1 MDLRAAKAQ
10 LRAEMKA
17 RRAEVSADAHA
28 QAAAQA
34 AQVLLS
40 LPQWRC
46 ARIVCLYASFKH
58 ELGTHNLL
66 QQALGEGRVLLL
78 PRSRPDGT
86 LSLHEVSDLSALTA
100 SHLGILEPTPGA
112 PIRPATEVDLFLVPG
127 LAFDAA
133 GHRLGYGAGF
143 YDRLLTQAKATA
155 FTVGYG
161 FDFQVHP
168 EVPVEAHDQ
177 ALHAIVTPAG
187 LVPTVSR

>member
-17 RRAEVSADAHA
+17 RRAEVSALAHG
-28 QAAAQA
+28 QHAAQA
-34 AQVLLS
+34 ARVLQS
-40 LPQWRC
+40 LPQWQS
-46 ARIVCLYASFKH
+46 ARVVCLYASFKH
-58 ELGTHNLL
+58 ELGTHALL
-66 QQALGEGRVLLL
+66 QQALGEGKVVLL

-86 LSLHEVSDLSALTA
+86 LSLHVVSDLGALTP
-100 SHLGILEPTPGA
+100 SPLGILEPTSSA
-112 PIRPATEVDLFLVPG
+112 PVRPASEVDLFLVPG

-143 YDRLLTQAKATA
+143 YDRLLTQAQATA
-155 FTVGYG
+155 FSVGYG

-177 ALHAIVTPAG
+177 ALHAIVTPTG
-187 LVPTVSR
+187 LVPKLSR